1 MSDENLNINV
11 HHVTRVEG
19 HGNLVVNMKEG
30 SLERAELEI
39 VEAPR
44 FFESMLRGRQW
55 HEAPYITSRICG
67 ICSVGHAQASINALE
82 DAFGVTPSEQ
92 TVRLRRL
99 LFNAETMQ
107 SHWLHVFLL
116 VIPDFFGAGSAL
128 EMAQEHPETVRM
140 ALRLRK
146 TANDLADLLCG
157 RKVHPVAMKVNGFS
171 SLPTA
176 EQLGNIRER
185 LVEARKDVAE
195 VVRLLGEVDVPDFE
209 RETEYVALHLA
220 GEYAWLGGD
229 IRTTDGYE
237 YSIQDYRKLTNE
249 TTVPHSTA
257 KHARHARESYM
268 VGALARY
275 KVNHQFLRPG
285 AADVADELGLTP
297 DCVNPYMNNMAQI
310 VESVHCLEDSIE
322 LIDRFLAEGLNRE
335 PREVEV
341 RAGTGVG
348 AAEVPRGVLF
358 HEYEIDD
365 AGHIVRANCVIPTG
379 QNLAN
384 IEADMRALVPRLVD
398 RPREEITLRLEML
411 VRAYD
416 PCISCSTHFLDVS
429 FID

>member
-1 MSDENLNINV
+1 MSDDNLNINV

-30 SLERAELEI
+30 ILERAELEI

-44 FFESMLRGRQW
+44 FFESMLRERPW

-82 DAFGVTPSEQ
+82 DALEVTPSEQ
-92 TVRLRRL
+92 TMRLRRL

-146 TANDLADLLCG
+146 TANDLADMICG

-171 SLPTA
+171 RLPTVD
-176 EQLGNIRER
+176 ELTGIRER
-185 LVEARKDVAE
+185 LVQARDDVSE
-195 VVRLLGEVDVPDFE
+195 VVRLLGEVQVPDFD
-209 RETEYVALHLA
+209 RETEYVALHLPR
-220 GEYAWLGGD
+220 EYAWIEGD

-237 YSIQDYRKLTNE
+237 YSIRDYRKLTNE

-275 KVNHQFLRPG
+275 KINHQFLRPEAVE
-285 AADVADELGLTP
+285 AAGELGLTP
-297 DCVNPYMNNMAQI
+297 DCVNPYMNNMAQV
-310 VESVHCLEDSIE
+310 VESVHCLEDSID
-322 LIDRFLAEGLNRE
+322 LVDRFLDEGLDRE
-335 PREVEV
+335 PREVRV

-358 HEYEIDD
+358 HEYELDD
-365 AGHIVRANCVIPTG
+365 DGHIVRANCVIPTG

-384 IEADMRALVPRLVD
+384 IEADMRSLVPRLAGSS
-398 RPREEITLRLEML
+398 REEITLKLEML

-429 FID
+429 FVE

>member
-1 MSDENLNINV
+1 MSDGDLNINV

-19 HGNLVVNMKEG
+19 HGNLVINMKEG
-30 SLERAELEI
+30 ALERAELEI

-44 FFESMLRGRQW
+44 FFESMLRERPW

-82 DAFGVTPSEQ
+82 DALGVTPSEQ
-92 TVRLRRL
+92 TMQLRRL

-140 ALRLRK
+140 ALRLRE
-146 TANDLADLLCG
+146 TANDLADMICG

-171 SLPTA
+171 RLPTVD
-176 EQLGNIRER
+176 ELTDIRAR
-185 LVEARKDVAE
+185 LLEAREDVSEA
-195 VVRLLGEVDVPDFE
+195 VRLLGEVDVPDFD
-209 RETEYVALHLA
+209 RETEYVALHLP
-220 GEYAWLGGD
+220 GEYAWIEGD
-229 IRTTDGYE
+229 IRTTDGYT
-237 YSIQDYRKLTNE
+237 YDIRDYRRLTNE
-249 TTVPHSTA
+249 TAVPHSTA

-275 KVNHQFLRPG
+275 KINHELLRPE
-285 AADVADELGLTP
+285 AAETAGELGLTP

-310 VESVHCLEDSIE
+310 VESVHCLHDSMD
-322 LIDRFLAEGLNRE
+322 LIDRFLEEGLNRQ
-335 PREVEV
+335 PREVRV

-358 HEYEIDD
+358 HEYTIDD
-365 AGHIVRANCVIPTG
+365 DGHIARANCVIPTG

-384 IEADMRALVPRLVD
+384 IEADLRALVPRLVD
-398 RPREEITLRLEML
+398 RPKEEITLRLEML

-429 FID
+429 FVE